1 MKKFK
6 QQYPTQIKY
15 YIDDIFY
22 QMLDY
27 EKFKK
32 SEINYYLENSN
43 FFKNNFKKFKF
54 FKKRNFIF
62 RNIRF
67 YK

>member
-1 MKKFK
+1 MKL
-6 QQYPTQIKY
+6 KY

-32 SEINYYLENSN
+32 VEINYYLENSVI
-43 FFKNNFKKFKF
+43 FFKNNFKKD
-54 FKKRNFIF
+54 
-62 RNIRF
+62 
-67 YK
+67 